1 MDIGAALK
9 RLRERRG
16 WTQRDLAAQS
26 GLSQSY
32 IAKLEPPN
40 RPGEY
45 KSSRQINPS
54 LAVLGQ
60 LAEAFG
66 IPIEQLLR
74 ESRRAE

>member
-1 MDIGAALK
+1 MDIGVAVK

-16 WTQRDLAAQS
+16 WTQRDLAAES

-32 IAKLEPPN
+32 IAKLEPPS
-40 RPGEY
+40 RPGEL
-45 KSSRQINPS
+45 KSSRETNPS

-66 IPIEQLLR
+66 ITIEQLLR
-74 ESRRAE
+74 ESRRPE